1 MICQEEALK
10 AAKLFEERKSMKEIK
25 TAIDKEFGN

>member
-1 MICQEEALK
+1 LK

-25 TAIDKEFGN
+25 TAIDKEFGNWI